1 MKWLKLPRRRQPAG
15 RTSGGATAA
24 SGGGSEWFASL
35 RLGIGNPLVMLSVAL
50 FIALLGMVLSFLYA
64 QELSRH
70 ATLYN
75 DIVAEQRRLAEE
87 ISTTAVAA
95 AAGEAEA
102 YDRLQRLTEEFRATL
117 DTLRNGSA
125 EQGLP
130 RLPDEFAPQLEALEG
145 TWNVE
150 QVNLEAISASRESV
164 QQINEYIAEIQ
175 ASSEELLVQT
185 SRVVDQL
192 VERNAAPD
200 RVQAA
205 SRQLWLLQRALG
217 ALEQVQAGGGEA
229 RAAAER
235 FARDAALYGRVLDGM
250 LQGSERLDIEQVQ
263 APEVRQ
269 TLRDLAVN
277 YAPVRR
283 HIDSITELAPELQLT
298 SQAANEL
305 QGNLGTAL
313 ARLEQAVS
321 QRGGANTVLLVAIA
335 FGGVVLVLLITM
347 AWLFIRRERNRLW
360 EQAEQNRRNQR
371 AILRLLDELS
381 TLADGDL
388 STHAT
393 VTEDITGAIADSVNS
408 AIDALRSLVTTINA
422 TAEDVARAADRTQS
436 TAIRLAEASNHQA
449 REIAAA
455 NEQITEMASSM
466 ERVSENARGSAE
478 VAMKSVTIA
487 SNGAETVRRS
497 ISGMDS
503 IREQIQETSKRIK
516 RLGESSQ
523 EIGDIIGVI
532 NDIAEQTNILALN
545 AAIQASTAGEA
556 GRGFAVVADEVQRLA
571 ERASDATKRV
581 EALIKTIQNDTNEA
595 VQSMEQSTA
604 GVVSGAKLAEE
615 AGGALGEIESV
626 SKQIAELI
634 QQISQEADQQ
644 ASTAVEISETMNV
657 IQGITIQTSDGTS
670 ETATSIGE
678 LTALSQEL
686 RESVTGFKLP
696 EEIDPQRRSRSTVR
710 GGSAGLA

>member
-1 MKWLKLPRRRQPAG
+1 MKMPEFGALRQIGPAI
-15 RTSGGATAA
+15 RSA
-24 SGGGSEWFASL
+24 L
-35 RLGIGNPLVMLSVAL
+35 GNPMV
-50 FIALLGMVLSFLYA
+50 LLGVLLVVFLAGMVASFLYA
-64 QELSRH
+64 QAQGRYQGRYES
-70 ATLYN
+70 
-75 DIVAEQRRLAEE
+75 IVLEQSRLAEE
-87 ISTTAVAA
+87 ISAA
-95 AAGEAEA
+95 AIEAASGETEA
-102 YDRLQRLTEEFRATL
+102 YDRLQRLTEDFRETL
-117 DTLRNGSA
+117 ETLANGDPRS
-125 EQGLP
+125 GLP
-130 RLPDEFAPQLEALEG
+130 PLPERYALQLDAVEG
-145 TWNVE
+145 AWRVE
-150 QVNLEAISASRESV
+150 QVNLDAIAAGRESV
-164 QQINEYIAEIQ
+164 QAITRNIEEIHGV
-175 ASSEELLVQT
+175 ADELLAQT
-185 SRVVDQL
+185 AAVVDQM
-192 VERNAAPD
+192 VAQDAPPERI
-200 RVQAA
+200 QAV

-217 ALEQVQAGGGEA
+217 SLDQVLTGGGEA
-229 RAAAER
+229 RAAANT
-235 FARDAALYGRVLDGM
+235 FARDAALYGRVLDGL
-250 LQGSERLDIEQVQ
+250 LQGSERLGIQPVDD
-263 APEVRQ
+263 PEIRA
-269 TLRDLAVN
+269 TLRDLATH
-277 YAPVRR
+277 YAAVRR
-283 HIDSITELAPELQLT
+283 HIGSIRELAPELQLANQA
-298 SQAANEL
+298 SQEL
-305 QGNLGTAL
+305 QGNLQAGISRLQAAMQPGGAGDTAL
-313 ARLEQAVS
+313 YVAIGFSIAAGLTLIGLGFVYYRTSRRRLEES
-321 QRGGANTVLLVAIA
+321 
-335 FGGVVLVLLITM
+335 
-347 AWLFIRRERNRLW
+347 
-360 EQAEQNRRNQR
+360 AEQNLRNQR

-455 NEQITEMASSM
+455 NEAITEMASSM
-466 ERVSENARGSAE
+466 ERVSKNARGSAE
-478 VAMKSVTIA
+478 VALKSVEIA
-487 SNGAETVRRS
+487 SSGAETVRRS

-571 ERASDATKRV
+571 ERATDATKRV

-595 VQSMEQSTA
+595 VASMEESTA

-626 SKQIAELI
+626 SKQAADLI
-634 QQISQEADQQ
+634 QQISRDADQQ
-644 ASTAVEISETMNV
+644 ASSAVEISETMNV

-696 EEIDPQRRSRSTVR
+696 DEIDPQRHSETITMQ
-710 GGSAGLA
+710 GGDR

>member
-1 MKWLKLPRRRQPAG
+1 MKLPRMPSLKIGSMLR
-15 RTSGGATAA
+15 SGV
-24 SGGGSEWFASL
+24 
-35 RLGIGNPLVMLSVAL
+35 GNPVVILSVLLVL
-50 FIALLGMVLSFLYA
+50 FLAGMVASFLYA
-64 QELSRH
+64 QAQGRYQSR
-70 ATLYN
+70 YD
-75 DIVAEQRRLAEE
+75 DIITQQHRLAEQ
-87 ISTTAVAA
+87 ISTAA
-95 AAGEAEA
+95 AAAASGKADA
-102 YDRLQRLTEEFRATL
+102 YDELQKYTKQFHASLATL
-117 DTLRNGSA
+117 GKGDAST
-125 EQGLP
+125 GLP
-130 RLPDEFAPQLEALEG
+130 PLPDAYAPELEAVEG
-145 TWNVE
+145 AWKVE
-150 QVNLEAISASRESV
+150 KVNLDAITAGRESV
-164 QQINEYIAEIQ
+164 KQINDYIGEIRGI
-175 ASSEELLVQT
+175 SDDLLVET
-185 SRVVDQL
+185 SKVVDQL
-192 VERNAAPD
+192 VAGNASPD
-200 RVQAA
+200 RIQAA

-217 ALEQVQAGGGEA
+217 SLDEVLTGGQQA
-229 RAAAER
+229 RDAAQQ
-235 FARDAALYGRVLDGM
+235 FARDAALYGRVLDGL
-250 LQGSERLDIEQVQ
+250 LQGSVRMKINQVQ
-263 APEVRQ
+263 DPEVRD

-283 HIDSITELAPELQLT
+283 HINAIRELAPELQLAN
-298 SQAANEL
+298 QAANEL
-305 QGNLGTAL
+305 QGNLSEAIGQL
-313 ARLEQAVS
+313 DEAVS
-321 QRGGANTVLLVAIA
+321 RGGGADVVLLVAIG
-335 FGGVVLVLLITM
+335 FGVAVLLTLIGL
-347 AWLFIRRERNRLW
+347 AWLLIRGARHRL
-360 EQAEQNRRNQR
+360 EVSAEQNRRNQR

-455 NEQITEMASSM
+455 NEAITEMASSM
-466 ERVSENARGSAE
+466 ERVSKNARGSAE

-595 VQSMEQSTA
+595 VASMEQSTA

-626 SKQIAELI
+626 SQQIADLI
-634 QQISQEADQQ
+634 KQISQEAEQQ
-644 ASTAVEISETMNV
+644 AATAVDISETMNI

-678 LTALSQEL
+678 LTQLSAEL

-696 EEIDPQRRSRSTVR
+696 EEIDPQRHARTITMQR
-710 GGSAGLA
+710 GNA